1 MANWRTQLS
10 NWYDSY
16 IVNRGD
22 ENSKQERIVS
32 KLSNEYTKYEMG
44 TLGLGIIPFEP
55 KKEADQPISLL
66 DTFINLADLST
77 GKGSKVPSPMI
88 DAMYSRMRNG
98 MSPVLQER
106 RLEFYKYDEI
116 FATCSTVSE
125 SSNRLRRGAFLGDL
139 RVELVAPP
147 EYKIDGA
154 TAEAAEEIN
163 FIYQKD
169 ITPITTNEWW
179 FLLSNSLL
187 RYGNAPFEI
196 DATEDGRII
205 KLNQLSPYAMNIN
218 SNYNLDFYPGQPDC
232 YEQFDDSGKQWL
244 ARWPKAL
251 IIWVMTQ
258 ELAWHRFG
266 SSRLFHALM
275 DATSLMRAEA
285 TLPDNREAGKLQ
297 KYEIHR
303 DALGNKVSNEDI
315 KQARF
320 LADQILAPGATRI
333 YNGSADVG
341 MIQPSSDAYN
351 KLEDIYHFSSGI
363 AATFGTQFSQMRQG
377 EKALRAT
384 LSYFDEKANVHQ
396 MEFRNL
402 IIHQT
407 VPQIVE
413 RLCAWNNKL
422 AEQSTTFYG
431 LDVASKSN
439 VNKYDAKKI
448 KISILAQNNAP
459 SDQLILNAG
468 AGLASRAANGL
479 DWDTFIESQALA
491 QGKDPEMVKK
501 GLIEEGLAPQYKL
514 PKGVISKLDG
524 NGVSPIMGGTGQPGQ
539 PSAPAFPKLSV
550 VQ

>member
-1 MANWRTQLS
+1 MNWRTQLS

-22 ENSKQERIVS
+22 ENPKQEQLIT

-44 TLGLGIIPFEP
+44 SLGLGVIPFEP
-55 KKEADQPISLL
+55 RKVDEPQIALL
-66 DTFINLADLST
+66 DVFQSLSDMSS

-88 DAMYSRMRNG
+88 DAMYNRMRNG
-98 MSPVLQER
+98 MSPILQER

-116 FATCSTVSE
+116 FSTCSTVSE

-139 RVELVAPP
+139 RIELIAPA
-147 EYKIDGA
+147 EYREGGA
-154 TAEAAEEIN
+154 TSEAAEEIN

-169 ITPITTNEWW
+169 IAPIADNNWW
-179 FLLSNSLL
+179 YLLSNSLL
-187 RYGNAPFEI
+187 RYGNAPIEI
-196 DATEDGRII
+196 DATEQGRII
-205 KLNQLSPYAMNIN
+205 DLKQLSPYAMNIN
-218 SNYNLDFYPGQPDC
+218 SNYNLDFYPGQMDC
-232 YEQFDDSGKQWL
+232 YEQFDDSGKNWL

-266 SSRLFHALM
+266 SSRLFQALM

-285 TLPDNREAGKLQ
+285 TLPDNRDAGKLE
-297 KYEIHR
+297 KYEIHK
-303 DALGNKVSNEDI
+303 DVLGNKVSNEDI

-320 LADQILAPGATRI
+320 LADQPKAPGATRI
-333 YNGSADVG
+333 FNGTAEVG
-341 MIQPSSDAYN
+341 MLEPHADAYT
-351 KLEDIYHFSSGI
+351 KLEDIYHFSSGV

-431 LDVASKSN
+431 LDVASKTN
-439 VNKYDAKKI
+439 ANKYDAKKI
-448 KISILAQNNAP
+448 KINILAQNNAP

-501 GLIEEGLAPQYKL
+501 GLIAEGLAPQYKL
-514 PKGVISKLDG
+514 PNGIISKLDG
-524 NGVSPIMGGTGQPGQ
+524 NGVSPIAGIAGKPGQ